1 VSPLHHLGFI
11 GIGKMGWPMASR
23 LHQAGFQVTVA
34 DADAAV
40 VSRFIADQPGARAAS
55 GPQSFAEVDALILM
69 LPTSDIVEAVL
80 EDGKT
85 AAALRAGTLVVDMS
99 SSVPTRTRDL
109 AARLAGGG
117 LRFVDAPVS
126 GGVRGAIAGR
136 LAVLAGG
143 EQADLDQLAPVFAP
157 LASTVIA
164 VGPVGSG
171 HAAKALNN
179 LVSAA
184 TMSATVEALRLGM
197 SFGISPAIMTEVL
210 NSSSGR
216 SNTSENKVAQFMTS
230 GTFASGFALHLM
242 AKDVGIAVDLADV
255 LGQQAEVSREVARQW
270 RRIAGQVTAEADH
283 TQMYELI

>member
-255 LGQQAEVSREVARQW
+255 LGEEAEVSREVARQW